1 MSAYAADILAMLDL
15 YYKAPLATLPSI
27 ILLLT
32 TQCIGFG
39 LAGELFCP
47 EPS

>member
-1 MSAYAADILAMLDL
+1 MSAYAADILAMMDL
-15 YYKAPLATLPSI
+15 YYKAPLSMVPSI

-39 LAGELFCP
+39 LAGVLVLAT
-47 EPS
+47 